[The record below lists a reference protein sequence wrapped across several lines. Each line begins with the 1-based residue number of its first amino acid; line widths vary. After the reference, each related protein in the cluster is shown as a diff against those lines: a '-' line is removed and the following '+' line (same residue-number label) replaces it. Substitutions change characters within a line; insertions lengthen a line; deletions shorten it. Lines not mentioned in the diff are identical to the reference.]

1 MKKIL
6 ALVIA
11 LTLLCAM
18 FVSCGDDPQTLIEKA
33 DAALKEGPYAATFK
47 FNIEADNE
55 ELNKVFSIMNME
67 IPTIIDGNNLVM
79 NMSMD
84 VMGDTVA
91 LDATIVDMVM
101 YYDIELFGESV
112 KMKSTMTEEQYQ
124 EFIEDSNTQMLLMP
138 DDFSEMT
145 VESKDGKKYI
155 TCTGLSEDGFK
166 VLNDAVSEQL
176 ESIGVSVDV
185 SEISY
190 TLTLDKGKYE
200 SIDMHCVFT
209 PTIGDGTTTITMD
222 MSAEY
227 SYDNIAKITV
237 PADADEYELYDPEA
251 DWEEWGW

>member
-11 LTLLCAM
+11 LSLLCAM

-33 DAALKEGPYAATFK
+33 DAALKEGPYAATLK
-47 FNIEADNE
+47 FNFETDNE
-55 ELNKVFSIMNME
+55 ELNEVFSMMNME
-67 IPTIIDGNNLVM
+67 IPTVTDGNNFAM

-84 VMGDTVA
+84 VMGLTVA

-112 KMKSTMTEEQYQ
+112 KMKATMTEEQYQ
-124 EFIEDSNTQMLLMP
+124 EFIEDSNAQMLLMP

-155 TCTGLSEDGFK
+155 TCTGLSEDGSK
-166 VLNDAVSEQL
+166 VLNDVVSEQL
-176 ESIGVSVDV
+176 ESMGASAEVEV
-185 SEISY
+185 SEMSY
-190 TLTLDKGKYE
+190 TLTLNKGKYE
-200 SIDMHCVFT
+200 SIDMRCVYT
-209 PTIGDGTTTITMD
+209 ATIGDETTTITMN

-237 PADADEYELYDPEA
+237 PADADEYEEVDASEIL
-251 DWEEWGW
+251 G

>member
-18 FVSCGDDPQTLIEKA
+18 FVSCGDDPQTLVEKA
-33 DAALKEGPYAATFK
+33 NAALKEGPYAATLK
-47 FNIEADNE
+47 FNFETDDE
-55 ELNKVFSIMNME
+55 ELNEVFSMMNME

-84 VMGDTVA
+84 VMGLTVA

-112 KMKSTMTEEQYQ
+112 KMKATMNDEQYQ
-124 EFIEDSNTQMLLMP
+124 SFIEDNNAQMLLMP
-138 DDFSEMT
+138 DYFSEMT

-166 VLNDAVSEQL
+166 ELNDVVSEQL
-176 ESIGVSVDV
+176 ESIGA
-185 SEISY
+185 SEI
-190 TLTLDKGKYE
+190 GRA
-200 SIDMHCVFT
+200 HV
-209 PTIGDGTTTITMD
+209 
-222 MSAEY
+222 
-227 SYDNIAKITV
+227 
-237 PADADEYELYDPEA
+237 
-251 DWEEWGW
+251 

>member
-18 FVSCGDDPQTLIEKA
+18 FVSCGDNPQTLIEKA
-33 DAALKEGPYAATFK
+33 DAALKEGPYAATLK
-47 FNIEADNE
+47 FNFETDNE
-55 ELNKVFSIMNME
+55 ELNEVFSMMNME

-84 VMGDTVA
+84 VMGLTVA

-101 YYDIELFGESV
+101 YYDIELFGASV

-124 EFIEDSNTQMLLMP
+124 EFMEDSNAQMLLLP
-138 DDFSEMT
+138 DYFSEMT

-166 VLNDAVSEQL
+166 ELNDVVAEQL
-176 ESIGVSVDV
+176 ESIGASAEV

-190 TLTLDKGKYE
+190 TLTLNKGKYE
-200 SIDMHCVFT
+200 SIELHCVYT
-209 PTIGDGTTTITMD
+209 VDMDGETTTFTMD

-227 SYDNIAKITV
+227 SYDNIAPITV
-237 PADADEYELYDPEA
+237 PENADEYEEVDAGEIL
-251 DWEEWGW
+251 G